1 MKNKITTPQDKS
13 RNQNMGNPTADKQF
27 FDTKTMKRHGG
38 LPNTGGKR
46 NGTPRDNKSNND

>member
-1 MKNKITTPQDKS
+1 MKNKITTPQDNS
-13 RNQNMGNPTADKQF
+13 RNKQMGNPTADKQF